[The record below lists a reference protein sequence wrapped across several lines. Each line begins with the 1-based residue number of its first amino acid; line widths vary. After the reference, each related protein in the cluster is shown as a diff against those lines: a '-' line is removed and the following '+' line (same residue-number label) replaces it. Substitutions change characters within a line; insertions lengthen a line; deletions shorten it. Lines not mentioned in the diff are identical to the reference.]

1 MASAC
6 AASGYGPRRR
16 EEDEFPAG
24 LRVLVVDDD
33 ETCLKILE
41 SMLRRCRYHV
51 TTCCQATIALSLLRE
66 RKDGYDVVIS
76 DVHMPDMDGYKLLEH
91 VGLEMD
97 LPVIMMSADGRTDA
111 VMRGIKHG
119 ACDYLI
125 KPIRIEAL
133 KNIWQHVI
141 RKKWNAN
148 KDGGHSSSL
157 EHPDRRF
164 MADESEYTSSV
175 TMNGGSDGG
184 WNSHRKKRDTKD
196 DEDDGELDN
205 DDPSASKKPR
215 VVWSVELHQ
224 QFVSAVNQ
232 LGIDKAVPKR
242 ILELMNVPGLTR
254 ENVASHLQKFRLY
267 LRRLSGV
274 TEHENGLPNSFCGLG
289 QPNAKFSPAG
299 RLDFQALTAAGRIPP
314 QTLAAL
320 HFELFSQ
327 PLGTIA
333 VAKQGH
339 PVLLQA
345 STQGPKD
352 FPFDQG
358 ITFGRPVS
366 QLNLQKHFQQNSFSF
381 QHASTPFSSYSSNR
395 SVPGNNLASS
405 QSDNVMAGPV
415 LIPNQE
421 LKNVDM
427 ASVCSV
433 TKNSCDSSVQNS
445 TVHVPNL
452 SIPGAELTSAVLDG
466 GRARK
471 NFGFIGKGTC
481 ISRRF
486 GLDEIESPTSSQCNW
501 ETCVNDDKDRVK
513 KEPQWDFAEGS
524 EVESSNISRFSP
536 SDIMGVLSK

>member
-16 EEDEFPAG
+16 EDDEFPAG

-33 ETCLKILE
+33 ETCLRILE

-184 WNSHRKKRDTKD
+184 WNSHRKKRETKD

-299 RLDFQALTAAGRIPP
+299 RLDFQALAAAGRIPP

-358 ITFGRPVS
+358 ITFGRPS
-366 QLNLQKHFQQNSFSF
+366 STNSKSG
-381 QHASTPFSSYSSNR
+381 T
-395 SVPGNNLASS
+395 
-405 QSDNVMAGPV
+405 
-415 LIPNQE
+415 E
-421 LKNVDM
+421 NVDM

-452 SIPGAELTSAVLDG
+452 STPGAELTSAVLDG